1 MIFIANRPERI
12 ASVSLNPIDWS
23 FRLADLFSLGITSRV
38 LAPIRNR
45 LEQIPTTV
53 DSFDPVYGFVGLVN
67 GLSANQAAKQLCI
80 SRQQLEKDFL
90 AQHFTQHYA
99 TIVGS
104 LLTWR
109 QIPDW
114 LDGASLPEWIVTGK
128 SS

>member
-1 MIFIANRPERI
+1 
-12 ASVSLNPIDWS
+12 
-23 FRLADLFSLGITSRV
+23 
-38 LAPIRNR
+38 
-45 LEQIPTTV
+45 
-53 DSFDPVYGFVGLVN
+53 VYGFVGLIN